1 MKSFGKKDNE
11 HLAESFEHLAQQAPE
26 PEEHDDPAWIKDSV
40 REIEEIMRERHEEH
54 DDLAWIKDSVRE
66 IEEIMRERHS
76 KYGPG
81 NIAQFGDFG
90 VMVRLSDKL
99 ARLQHSS
106 GNEFADEA
114 TRDTWLDVIGYGLI
128 GLAWVDGNWPGS
140 EGNKKSWKP

>member
-1 MKSFGKKDNE
+1 MKSFGKKSDDAE
-11 HLAESFEHLAQQAPE
+11 HAHIPASETPQAGKSFEHSD
-26 PEEHDDPAWIKDSV
+26 EEDGLPWIGGAL
-40 REIEEIMRERHEEH
+40 REVEEIMRERHE
-54 DDLAWIKDSVRE
+54 
-66 IEEIMRERHS
+66 

-90 VMVRLSDKL
+90 VMVRLADKL

-106 GNEFADEA
+106 GKDYADEA
-114 TRDTWLDVIGYGLI
+114 TRDAWLDVIGYGLI